1 MTPAC
6 RTARGL
12 AAGVPVRGDR
22 ALHSETEAVAAAMA
36 ISPDG
41 RRAALMD
48 NLVSA
53 LKAAGV
59 WARLDALFVMA
70 AADAQAAGLN
80 WAAPGGASLT
90 PVNSPDFAPDLGYQ
104 GDGATS
110 YLETG
115 FVQSSA
121 MKYKIADHHAGV
133 FVVDGGGTGIVF
145 GNSRNRLQPWTSAG
159 QILTRSNS
167 TISDQSPVDSGLGHS
182 AMSRT
187 ETERYHVV
195 KDGALLGEPD
205 IANTTLAGHPLILLG
220 YGTTGNPSGLAAWR
234 LGAAHFG
241 AGLSPTQMALTHAA
255 LATYLR
261 GVGAWA

>member
-12 AAGVPVRGDR
+12 AAGVAVRGDR
-22 ALHSETEAVAAAMA
+22 ALHPETEAVAAAMA
-36 ISPDG
+36 NTPDG

-48 NLVSA
+48 NLVAA
-53 LKAAGV
+53 LKTAEV
-59 WARLDALFVMA
+59 WPRLDALFVMA
-70 AADAQAAGLN
+70 AHDAQAAGLN
-80 WAAPGGASLT
+80 WVAPEGPPLT

-115 FVQSSA
+115 FIQSSG

-145 GNSRNRLQPWTSAG
+145 GNSRNRLQPWTSGG
-159 QILTRSNS
+159 QLLSRSNS
-167 TISDQSPVDSGLGHS
+167 TVSDQRPVDSGLGHC
-182 AMSRT
+182 AISRT
-187 ETERYHVV
+187 ATDRYHVV

-220 YGTTGNPSGLAAWR
+220 YGTTGNPSALAAWR

-241 AGLSPTQMALTHAA
+241 AGLSPAQMTLTHAA

>member
-6 RTARGL
+6 KPARGL
-12 AAGVPVRGDR
+12 AAGVAVCGDR
-22 ALHSETEAVAAAMA
+22 ALHRETEAVATAMA
-36 ISPDG
+36 VRPDG
-41 RRAALMD
+41 RRAGLMD
-48 NLVSA
+48 NLVAA
-53 LKAAGV
+53 LKMADV
-59 WARLDALFVMA
+59 WPRLDALFIMA
-70 AADAQAAGLN
+70 AHDAQAAGLN
-80 WAAPGGASLT
+80 WAAPDGPALT
-90 PVNSPDFAPDLGYQ
+90 PVNSPDFQPDLGYQ

-121 MKYKIADHHAGV
+121 MKYGIADHHAGV
-133 FVVDGGGTGIVF
+133 FVIGGGGTGIVF
-145 GNSRNRLQPWTSAG
+145 GNSRNRLQPWTSG
-159 QILTRSNS
+159 GLMTTRSNS
-167 TISDQSPVDSGLGHS
+167 TLSDQSPVDSGLGHC

-187 ETERYHVV
+187 ETDRYHVL
-195 KDGALLGEPD
+195 KDGALLGEPA

-241 AGLSPTQMALTHAA
+241 AGLSPAQMALTHAA